1 MWLKTRR
8 NLVIVSMLYSLWYM
22 QVYGIRCV
30 KVVEQNAGVQPV
42 AHSTIKTIKTMQLL
56 RNTLYEADGKHMDY

>member
-1 MWLKTRR
+1 M
-8 NLVIVSMLYSLWYM
+8 IHVSM
-22 QVYGIRCV
+22 QVYGISCV